1 MRSSIF
7 CYEELRMIQ
16 GFLPTIAIATI
27 GLVSAR
33 IGDRLRTPLIR
44 HKPCDSTNA
53 WGYKIQDEQQQTTWS
68 PVQAPSPCA

>member
-1 MRSSIF
+1 
-7 CYEELRMIQ
+7 MIQ
-16 GFLPTIAIATI
+16 GFLPTLAIATI

-53 WGYKIQDEQQQTTWS
+53 WSYKIQDEQQQTMWS
-68 PVQAPSPCA
+68 PVQAPRPCA